1 MNGKTNLLSFK
12 PNMSGEVIKSIY
24 SVGNNRGSS
33 SYTITVKILEMFSG
47 FLPYLTGVINHSLI
61 TSSFPDE
68 SKLAMSAYKKD
79 DPHIMRQRYLKNNFQ
94 SNQ

>member
-24 SVGNNRGSS
+24 SLGNNRGSS

-47 FLPYLTGVINHSLI
+47 CLFTIFDRSHQSFSDHLFLPRCIKIGNVSLQ
-61 TSSFPDE
+61 E
-68 SKLAMSAYKKD
+68 G
-79 DPHIMRQRYLKNNFQ
+79 
-94 SNQ
+94 